1 MEKQKRPNIE
11 AKQPNIVVFQCDQMR
26 VFETS
31 LNQHPIVKTPN
42 ISNLADRGCH
52 MEQAV
57 CNSPLC
63 VPSRSSLLSGQYSRT
78 CTGRLSNW
86 KNVSRFDERL
96 VLKNETLPEVLRAN
110 GYRTSLIGKWHV
122 AVRPDLIG
130 FDKAV
135 YPAEPHR
142 NIDQDY
148 FINGE
153 KTRTEGFGP
162 DFEIDCARKFIDS
175 NRDKPFFLYFNV
187 SPPHFPYSDM
197 PESYLKHYAPE
208 ETVLRPNAEMV
219 QDKESEDFWL
229 QTYMWG
235 AAFRLQGRQLPM
247 PEGFDLQA
255 LTAMYYGM
263 IKCVDDYVGK
273 MTEILR
279 DSGFLE
285 NTIFLFLSDHGE
297 NLGSHCLFNKM
308 RNTEES
314 IRIPMV
320 FSWPGQIPVR
330 RNSQQIISTI
340 DVMPTILGLLGI
352 KAPGEVQGQDLSAVI
367 RGEKASTGKNY
378 AIIESIAGDRGIR
391 TPSMKY
397 NRMEQEGLW
406 EWEDYLQYCGNRTY
420 RDSVDDAVQ
429 LFDLTHDPYEMQ
441 NLAGSRE
448 YRDIERTLKTN
459 LDQWEA
465 ETAWN
470 DYTTTDVKLYARQKI
485 SVDN

>member
-1 MEKQKRPNIE
+1 
-11 AKQPNIVVFQCDQMR
+11 
-26 VFETS
+26 
-31 LNQHPIVKTPN
+31 
-42 ISNLADRGCH
+42 
-52 MEQAV
+52 
-57 CNSPLC
+57 
-63 VPSRSSLLSGQYSRT
+63 
-78 CTGRLSNW
+78 
-86 KNVSRFDERL
+86 
-96 VLKNETLPEVLRAN
+96 
-110 GYRTSLIGKWHV
+110 
-122 AVRPDLIG
+122 
-130 FDKAV
+130 
-135 YPAEPHR
+135 
-142 NIDQDY
+142 
-148 FINGE
+148 
-153 KTRTEGFGP
+153 
-162 DFEIDCARKFIDS
+162 
-175 NRDKPFFLYFNV
+175 
-187 SPPHFPYSDM
+187 
-197 PESYLKHYAPE
+197 
-208 ETVLRPNAEMV
+208 
-219 QDKESEDFWL
+219 
-229 QTYMWG
+229 MWG
-235 AAFRLQGRQLPM
+235 AAFRLQGQQLPM

-279 DSGFLE
+279 DSGILE

-320 FSWPGQIPVR
+320 FSWPGQIPVS

-441 NLAGSRE
+441 NSAGSRE

-459 LDQWEA
+459 LAQWEA
-465 ETAWN
+465 ETPWN